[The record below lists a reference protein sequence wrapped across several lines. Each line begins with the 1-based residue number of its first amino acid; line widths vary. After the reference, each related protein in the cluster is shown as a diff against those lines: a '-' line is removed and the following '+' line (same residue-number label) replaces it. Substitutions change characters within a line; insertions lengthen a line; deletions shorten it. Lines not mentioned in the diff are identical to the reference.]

1 MRGNSDPSEAVKT
14 PRQSGSLES
23 WPLYRQL
30 AREVAKASREAFFVR
45 ASAGAGITASANAR
59 LEAIS
64 SEATRIATA
73 FEFWEHSDPGPDLR
87 RAAIARLLDMRA
99 EAKDLGA
106 DL

>member
-1 MRGNSDPSEAVKT
+1 MRGNPDPPEAVKT
-14 PRQSGSLES
+14 PRSSGSVES

-30 AREVAKASREAFFVR
+30 AREVARGAR
-45 ASAGAGITASANAR
+45 GAGLWTI
-59 LEAIS
+59 EA
-64 SEATRIATA
+64 EAKRIATA